1 MKKNRGVSLI
11 SFILFMLVLILIA
24 FLYYEIFFVDIFDM
38 KNKDIA
44 ATNVSERLDAVDI
57 PSSQNLVTNNETAEE
72 VIPIINSNLR

>member
-44 ATNVSERLDAVDI
+44 ATNVSERLDSVDI

>member
-44 ATNVSERLDAVDI
+44 ATNVSERLDAEDI